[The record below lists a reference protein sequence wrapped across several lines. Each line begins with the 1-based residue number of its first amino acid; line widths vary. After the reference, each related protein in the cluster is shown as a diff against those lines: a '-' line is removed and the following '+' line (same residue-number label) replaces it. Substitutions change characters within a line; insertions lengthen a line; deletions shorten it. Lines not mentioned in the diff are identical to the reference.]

1 MVLGTTYGSLAFP
14 DDSTAKILN
23 PIVILSMQ
31 RVVSSEREP
40 QHTNDGFLLK
50 LRDALVRVR
59 FLYLSNHSIPKKVN
73 NTVLE
78 QADSFFNL
86 SLEKNIEIDSG
97 YSKHFL
103 GYNAMN
109 AVTGHDESL
118 FVSKFFKEFEAI

>member
-40 QHTNDGFLLK
+40 QHTNAGFLLK
-50 LRDALVRVR
+50 LRDALVRVG

-97 YSKHFL
+97 DSKHFL
-103 GYNAMN
+103 GYNAMS

-118 FVSKFFKEFEAI
+118 FCE